1 MYPTNNRQ
9 AYILITMILLS
20 LGLPQAFG
28 KNLHLIERLPNGF
41 HIYRSGVPSNA
52 DLKEY
57 GKLGIREI
65 AVLSGDANRHEL
77 KNADLA
83 PGLMVVYDHE
93 QDADVPLTVSFLEW
107 FDRWV
112 KDARTNGKTIAF
124 RCECGCHRTGRL
136 AAYYQMKYQNLT
148 VDDAWVLLDKY
159 GRNMWLHGNLK
170 HQIRA
175 LNDYINGKPCAQD
188 RQYCVIDDGKNQK

>member
-57 GKLGIREI
+57 GKLGIQEI
-65 AVLSGDANRHEL
+65 AVLSGDAKRHEL

-83 PGLMVVYDHE
+83 PGLMVPEREPTYLHSSPHTRPE
-93 QDADVPLTVSFLEW
+93 S
-107 FDRWV
+107 
-112 KDARTNGKTIAF
+112 G
-124 RCECGCHRTGRL
+124 
-136 AAYYQMKYQNLT
+136 
-148 VDDAWVLLDKY
+148 LDLSQ
-159 GRNMWLHGNLK
+159 RQL
-170 HQIRA
+170 RA
-175 LNDYINGKPCAQD
+175 HS
-188 RQYCVIDDGKNQK
+188 